1 MQSVLMEKNEHL
13 GIITLN
19 RPKSLNAMNADLVE
33 EFHRALDIFVEDED
47 IRVIILT
54 GAGRAFCAGG
64 DLGYLE
70 SLNDDK
76 KRKAFI
82 ERVGEMTLKLRNC
95 AKPVIGMINGVTA
108 GAGVNLMLAC
118 DIVCSSEDAKFI
130 QSFVN
135 VGLVPDCGGMYLLKE
150 TVGLQKA
157 KELMFTADV
166 ISAQE
171 AEKLKRDTILEI
183 KEEQYKLKQ
192 DVDREVKEKKLE
204 VKDLEDRLQQRENSI
219 DRRDQILQD
228 RENLLSEKEN
238 NLVQRQKD
246 IQALEEKTDGVLKE
260 QLEKLEK
267 ISGFSK
273 EEARKMVMKHVEES
287 MTKEIAAYIKD
298 KEAEAKLDVDKKAKN
313 LLTLAMQKYASDV
326 TNEATISVINLP
338 NDDMKG
344 RIIGRE
350 GRNIRTIEAVTG
362 VDLIIDD
369 TPETIVLSSFD
380 PLRREIA
387 KVTIENLIKDGRIH
401 PGRIEEIYDKTCK
414 EINAKIIE
422 KGEEAIFGL
431 GISKIDPELVEIIGK
446 LHFRTSYGQNALQHS
461 IEVANLAGLL
471 AAEVGENVSLAKRAG
486 LLHDIGKAIDF
497 EAEGSHVEIGEKIAK
512 KYDEDEVVI
521 NAIASHHGDT
531 PATSII
537 SSLVAIAD
545 TISASRPGAR
555 NDSLENYV
563 KRLQQLEE
571 IANSFDG
578 VEKSFAMQAG
588 RDLRVIVKPEEM
600 DELTS
605 IKVARDIKDRIENEM
620 QYPGTIRITVIRETR
635 AVEEAR

>member
-1 MQSVLMEKNEHL
+1 MEKLLFSTL
-13 GIITLN
+13 GLIFGALLTIFGAVLIMKSKEKKSDNII
-19 RPKSLNAMNADLVE
+19 E
-33 EFHRALDIFVEDED
+33 
-47 IRVIILT
+47 
-54 GAGRAFCAGG
+54 
-64 DLGYLE
+64 
-70 SLNDDK
+70 
-76 KRKAFI
+76 
-82 ERVGEMTLKLRNC
+82 
-95 AKPVIGMINGVTA
+95 
-108 GAGVNLMLAC
+108 
-118 DIVCSSEDAKFI
+118 
-130 QSFVN
+130 
-135 VGLVPDCGGMYLLKE
+135 
-150 TVGLQKA
+150 KA
-157 KELMFTADV
+157 KK
-166 ISAQE
+166 E

-338 NDDMKG
+338 NDDIEG
-344 RIIGRE
+344 RI
-350 GRNIRTIEAVTG
+350 IRTIEAVTG

-401 PGRIEEIYDKTCK
+401 PGRIEEVYDKTCK

-497 EAEGSHVEIGEKIAK
+497 EAEGSHVEIGEKIAR

-531 PATSII
+531 PATSVI

-635 AVEEAR
+635 AIEEAR